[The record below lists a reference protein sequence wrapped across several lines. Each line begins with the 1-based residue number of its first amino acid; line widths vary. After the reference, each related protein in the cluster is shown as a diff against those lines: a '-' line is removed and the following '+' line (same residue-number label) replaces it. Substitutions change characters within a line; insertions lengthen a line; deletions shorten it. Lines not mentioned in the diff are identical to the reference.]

1 MVTFTEKDNN
11 MICTFTGQLGTAEVM
26 KDEPAVDQ
34 KLEQLRDRSVV
45 FDLSKVSFVASS
57 FLRLCLKTAR
67 AAGQGRFS
75 ACNLTPEIKK
85 VYVICGLDKQMV
97 IT

>member
-1 MVTFTEKDNN
+1 MVTFTEQDNEV
-11 MICTFTGQLGTAEVM
+11 ICAFSGQLSTAEVM

-34 KLEQLRDRSVV
+34 KVDQRRDRSVV
-45 FDLSKVSFVASS
+45 FDLSEVSFVASS

-67 AAGQGRFS
+67 GTGRARFS
-75 ACNLTPEIKK
+75 VRNLSPETKK
-85 VYVICGLDKQMV
+85 VYLICGLDKELV

>member
-1 MVTFTEKDNN
+1 MVTFTEQDNEI
-11 MICTFTGQLGTAEVM
+11 ICNFTGQLSTAEM
-26 KDEPAVDQ
+26 IKDEPVVDQ
-34 KLEQLRDRSVV
+34 KLEQRRDRSVV
-45 FDLSKVSFVASS
+45 FDLSTVSFVASS

-67 AAGQGRFS
+67 AVGHDRFLVR
-75 ACNLTPEIKK
+75 NLTPEIKK

>member
-1 MVTFTEKDNN
+1 MVTFTEQDNEI
-11 MICTFTGQLGTAEVM
+11 ICTFTGQLSTAEVM

-34 KLEQLRDRSVV
+34 KLGQLSDRSVV

-67 AAGQGRFS
+67 AVGEGRFS
-75 ACNLTPEIKK
+75 VRNLTPEIKK

-97 IT
+97 LT